1 LIERTDRNHFAF
13 NVATPATSR
22 AHQTHERRIGTT
34 PATATTQETQMN
46 DDTLPRPPPTTATA
60 ITTASSPATAITT
73 ELVKRGRKTK
83 RTRQTTA
90 TLTTAIRAGL
100 PFKLACAKAGIAT
113 ETFFGWRRRFDDFD
127 QLIEKAVA
135 DGINS
140 RLAAIEEAGQT
151 DWKAVAWLLEHCH
164 PEFFA
169 KSRLEVA
176 HVGAMEHRFIVDRE
190 TLDAIA
196 EARRVFDTDETV
208 E

>member
-1 LIERTDRNHFAF
+1 LNERTASIHFNFAF

-22 AHQTHERRIGTT
+22 AHQTDGTRVA
-34 PATATTQETQMN
+34 PATETTQEKQERILMQNT
-46 DDTLPRPPPTTATA
+46 DSP
-60 ITTASSPATAITT
+60 TASSPATAITT
-73 ELVKRGRKTK
+73 EPVKRGKPGRKTK

-90 TLTTAIRAGL
+90 TLTNAIRAGL

-140 RLAAIEEAGQT
+140 RLAIIEQAGQT
-151 DWKAVAWLLEHCH
+151 DWRAVGWLLEHCH

-196 EARRVFDTDETV
+196 EARRVFDTDEKV
-208 E
+208 D

>member
-1 LIERTDRNHFAF
+1 MQNTDS
-13 NVATPATSR
+13 P
-22 AHQTHERRIGTT
+22 
-34 PATATTQETQMN
+34 
-46 DDTLPRPPPTTATA
+46 
-60 ITTASSPATAITT
+60 TASSPATAITT
-73 ELVKRGRKTK
+73 EPVKRGKPGRKTK

-90 TLTTAIRAGL
+90 TLTNAIRAGL

-140 RLAAIEEAGQT
+140 RLAIIEEAGQT

-196 EARRVFDTDETV
+196 EARRVFDTDEKV
-208 E
+208 D